1 MSSGEHVTGYQ
12 PHGCSRVGQKM
23 LLTAKVL
30 GQMRVN
36 CRLPKFLMEIRGL
49 VSGVP
54 VEMTEDERKQGT
66 GDEKG
71 ICA

>member
-1 MSSGEHVTGYQ
+1 
-12 PHGCSRVGQKM
+12 M